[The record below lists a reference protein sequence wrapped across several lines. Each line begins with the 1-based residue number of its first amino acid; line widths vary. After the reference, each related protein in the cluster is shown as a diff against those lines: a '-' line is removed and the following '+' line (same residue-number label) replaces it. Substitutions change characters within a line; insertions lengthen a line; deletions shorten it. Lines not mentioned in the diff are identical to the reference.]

1 MLRDSFFFIK
11 EMQANEN
18 GDTHF
23 IVRLNTGHRIY
34 EGHFPQMPVVPGVC
48 TIQIVKECLQAARN
62 EELQYTNIINCKFPT
77 MIVPSMTQEFF
88 IDITA
93 TEEDKTISM
102 KASVKGD
109 GHNFLSL
116 KASLKRED

>member
-1 MLRDSFFFIK
+1 MR
-11 EMQANEN
+11 ANEN
-18 GDTHF
+18 GEAHF
-23 IVRLNTGHRIY
+23 AVRLNTEHRIY

-48 TIQIVKECLQAARN
+48 TIQMVKECLQTTRN
-62 EELQYTNIINCKFPT
+62 EELQYTNIINCKFPA
-77 MIVPSMTQEFF
+77 MIVPSMVQELL
-88 IDITA
+88 IDIT
-93 TEEDKTISM
+93 TIEEDGAISM